1 MKILNAA
8 FICKCSIN
16 KVSGLLA
23 MSGGPGL
30 DQGPAHDDLRQ
41 VNYQTEQ
48 KEHTPKHGEGL
59 AKHSVGGLG
68 RA

>member
-30 DQGPAHDDLRQ
+30 DQGPAHDDLRH
-41 VNYQTEQ
+41 VNDQTKQE
-48 KEHTPKHGEGL
+48 EHTPQHREGL
-59 AKHSVGGLG
+59 AEHSMGGFG